1 MRSPMNMGKEKII
14 PIIAMV
20 VLLIGI
26 FSTIYVHANQID
38 KDTIKINGQEFTMD
52 QLFSIGIINVIETDE
67 GEKTGIALNEL
78 MPAVGVGCTNCHK
91 YTIKAKDGYQQTVS
105 WDILK
110 TGILTDYGTVYF
122 PDTAHTFWVREVIEI
137 EVK

>member
-1 MRSPMNMGKEKII
+1 MNMGKEKIF
-14 PIIAMV
+14 PIIAMF

-26 FSTIYVHANQID
+26 FSTIYVNANQVER
-38 KDTIKINGQEFTMD
+38 DTIKINGQNFTLN
-52 QLFSIGIINVIETDE
+52 QIFSDGVELTIETDE
-67 GEKTGIALNEL
+67 GEKTGIALESIIIS
-78 MPAVGVGCTNCHK
+78 AGVGFTNCYD

-110 TGILTDYGTVYF
+110 TGILTDYGRVFF
-122 PDTAHTFWVREVIEI
+122 PDTAHSFWVRDVIEI